1 MFEYHGW
8 VSLRA
13 TAEAVDDERALRL
26 GEIEAVI
33 EEVAGYA
40 LMDLRAMNGDY
51 FIHMGGRPNR
61 RGGHGDQ
68 LIDAFH
74 RIGRLAPGSYG
85 LLYVH
90 DEGDPIH
97 ADGFRVYRMARGV
110 VTEQADTLLS
120 PVVPTLEDPEPG
132 R

>member
-13 TAEAVDDERALRL
+13 TAAAVDDEPELRL
-26 GEIEAVI
+26 GEIEAVVA
-33 EEVAGYA
+33 ELAGYG

-51 FIHMGGRPNR
+51 FIHMGARPNR
-61 RGGHGDQ
+61 RGSHGDQ
-68 LIDAFH
+68 LIDAFR

-90 DEGDPIH
+90 DEGDPIR
-97 ADGFRVYRMARGV
+97 AAGFRVYRMVRGV

-120 PVVPTLEDPEPG
+120 PVIPTLEDPEPG